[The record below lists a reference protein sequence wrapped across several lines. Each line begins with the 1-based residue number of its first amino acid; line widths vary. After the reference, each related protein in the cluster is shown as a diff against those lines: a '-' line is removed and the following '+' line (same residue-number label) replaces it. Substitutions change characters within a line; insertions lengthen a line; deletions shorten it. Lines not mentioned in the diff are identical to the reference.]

1 MKKFKKL
8 VALLLAMMMVFS
20 IAPVAAFAEGYL
32 SFEEG
37 IVSEPTEQKAVEQ
50 EIGVIDLVDPDGA
63 ETYDAD
69 SGSSVLATVIA
80 CSDFQN
86 QSGDSE
92 GAAQVKSILNQMK
105 NSGIETADGL
115 ICAGDYSWDYSKNAT
130 TLSGHI
136 TSLKNAVEDVYRTSV
151 AEVFCQGNHDRVTQ
165 GTGGL
170 TGSGAHDEANYGVY
184 VIDEDDYMWGNSDEA
199 RIQQT
204 ADKLSV
210 YLAKKI
216 VEKYAKP
223 IFVVSHLPLHYN
235 MRTKND
241 GDEKYANYIFDVLNA
256 AGENG
261 LNIIFL
267 YGHDHSKGWDDY
279 LGGSCVY
286 LAKGDEINIAQRSQT
301 YFAVKTLNF
310 SYLNAGFVGYY
321 ENHNGADDT
330 LTMTAFKIYSD
341 KVVVSR
347 YSDRG
352 VHNLK
357 CEGVTNSYKNES
369 GYDPNTAVVASPQDI
384 ILTEVN
390 DIPALTINGK
400 PVSECS
406 VDRATVESIV
416 LGLQNFDGYSV
427 SVESSN
433 SGIAAVNDYT
443 VTFPGQTGTVTITA
457 TGTPA
462 ARAAGDSVSA
472 TLDLTVTDSGAQS
485 TERTYTRVTST
496 SELESGKQYLLI
508 YNSDKDYFMR
518 PSVVTKSNNSG
529 SRTGF
534 DVFETS
540 AAGPDTITGTNYIEY
555 EWTLTSSGSG
565 WLLGKG
571 DTYAELTSTSSNGIT
586 ATLTS
591 SGSVFTVGGS
601 ADNFTFSSGNYV
613 LNYNARG
620 LINGYGGNPAP
631 FYI

>member
-1 MKKFKKL
+1 
-8 VALLLAMMMVFS
+8 MMMVFS

-86 QSGDSE
+86 PSGDSA
-92 GAAQVKSILNQMK
+92 GTAQVESILNQMK

-136 TSLKNAVEDVYRTSV
+136 TSLKNAVEDVYGTSV
-151 AEVFCQGNHDRVTQ
+151 AEVFCQGNHDQVTQ

-184 VIDEDDYMWGNSDEA
+184 VIDEDDYMWKNSDEA

-204 ADKLSV
+204 AEKLSV

-241 GDEKYANYIFDVLNA
+241 GDGKYANYIFDVLNA

-267 YGHDHSKGWDDY
+267 YGHDHSNGWDDY

-286 LAKGDEINIAQRSQT
+286 LAKGDEINIAQSSQT
-301 YFAVKTLNF
+301 DFAVKTLNF

-321 ENHNGADDT
+321 DNHNGADDK

-347 YSDRG
+347 YSDSG

-357 CEGVTNSYKNES
+357 REGVTNSYKNES
-369 GYDPNTAVVASPQDI
+369 GYDPNTAVVASPQNI

-390 DIPALTINGK
+390 DVPALTIDGE
-400 PVSECS
+400 PVSEYP
-406 VDRATVESIV
+406 VDRAKVESIV
-416 LGLQNFDGYSV
+416 LGLRNFDGYSV

-433 SGIAAVNDYT
+433 SDIAAVNDYT
-443 VTFPGQTGTVTITA
+443 VIFPGQTGTVTITA

-485 TERTYTRVTST
+485 T
-496 SELESGKQYLLI
+496 
-508 YNSDKDYFMR
+508 
-518 PSVVTKSNNSG
+518 
-529 SRTGF
+529 
-534 DVFETS
+534 
-540 AAGPDTITGTNYIEY
+540 
-555 EWTLTSSGSG
+555 
-565 WLLGKG
+565 
-571 DTYAELTSTSSNGIT
+571 
-586 ATLTS
+586 
-591 SGSVFTVGGS
+591 
-601 ADNFTFSSGNYV
+601 
-613 LNYNARG
+613 
-620 LINGYGGNPAP
+620 
-631 FYI
+631 